1 MFVYMSQPNLSALFA
16 YICTIF
22 YFFVTLFSI
31 ACMLSHGVVSIFFVY
46 CIRILMF
53 TLAFVDPN
61 KRYKFLYVVFAT
73 DIH

>member
-31 ACMLSHGVVSIFFVY
+31 ACMLSHGVVSIFLLHKDIDVHIS
-46 CIRILMF
+46 IRG
-53 TLAFVDPN
+53 P
-61 KRYKFLYVVFAT
+61 
-73 DIH
+73 